1 MEAGGEGRAGLLSR
15 PEFPFGM
22 GASSDSWTDGEAYD
36 ALMGRWSRTLAPQF
50 VKWARLPPG
59 AKILDVGCGTGSLS
73 RALAHGGASHVVGVD
88 VSPDFVA
95 RAASTAKAEE
105 DRLSFEVGDAMKL
118 RFENGVFDGVVSSLV
133 LNFIPQPG
141 VAVEEMRRVVRDG
154 GLVAACVWDY
164 AGGMQM
170 LRRFWDAASAL
181 HLPGAR
187 ELDEGVRFPICHPHR
202 LLELFGRIASNPE
215 TTHIDVPM
223 EFRDFD
229 DYWHPFLSGM
239 GPSGA
244 FVAGLT
250 EAQRDQMREY
260 LGSHM
265 PRSDDG
271 KIRLVSKAW
280 GVRAAK
286 R

>member
-1 MEAGGEGRAGLLSR
+1 MPRL
-15 PEFPFGM
+15 PFPLTM
-22 GASSDSWTDGEAYD
+22 GAMSESWTDGEAYD

-50 VKWARLPPG
+50 LKWLRLPSG

-73 RALAHGGASHVVGVD
+73 RALVQGGASHVVGVD

-95 RAASTAKAEE
+95 QAASTAKAEG

-154 GLVAACVWDY
+154 GIVAACVWDY

-170 LRRFWDAASAL
+170 LRRFWDAAVAL
-181 HLPGAR
+181 QLPGAR
-187 ELDEGVRFPICHPHR
+187 ELDEGVRFPMCHPHR

-215 TTHIDVPM
+215 TVRFDVPM
-223 EFRDFD
+223 EFRDFN

-244 FVAGLT
+244 FVEGLT

-265 PRSDDG
+265 PRADDG

-280 GVRAAK
+280 AVRAAK

>member
-1 MEAGGEGRAGLLSR
+1 MPRL
-15 PEFPFGM
+15 PFPPVM
-22 GASSDSWTDGEAYD
+22 GDISESWTDGEAYD
-36 ALMGRWSRTLAPQF
+36 ALMGRWSRTLAPVF
-50 VKWARLPPG
+50 LKWARLPPG
-59 AKILDVGCGTGSLS
+59 GKILDVGCGTGSLS
-73 RALAHGGASHVVGVD
+73 RALVHGGASHVVGVD
-88 VSPDFVA
+88 VHPDFVA
-95 RAASTAKAEE
+95 QAASTAKAEG
-105 DRLSFEVGDAMKL
+105 DRLTFEVGDSMKL

-154 GLVAACVWDY
+154 GVVAACVWDY

-170 LRRFWDAASAL
+170 LRRFWDAAVAL
-181 HLPGAR
+181 QLPGAR
-187 ELDEGVRFPICHPHR
+187 DLDEGVRFPVCHPHR

-215 TTHIDVPM
+215 TTHLDVPM

-229 DYWHPFLSGM
+229 DYWHPFLTGM

-244 FVAGLT
+244 FVEGLT
-250 EAQRDQMREY
+250 EAQRDQMRAY

-265 PRSDDG
+265 PRGDDG
-271 KIRLVSKAW
+271 TIRLVSKAW